1 MIRRFPGF
9 LAGTWWTGYLVA
21 LAAVAV
27 ATGVIALVA
36 HLVYRGNSSMLFL
49 LAVLTVAV
57 LYGSGPAVFA
67 GVVAFLAVDWFFVEP
82 VHTFNVADPTEW
94 ITLVLFLVTAV
105 ITGQLAAGQRQRAR
119 EAEQREREAIVLYD
133 IVRLMSDPDLDR
145 ALRAV
150 ADRLRGELDLA
161 AVVVDL
167 WSLDQGGSGRTTRA
181 EVGSEDALAMVRR
194 RNSIPSRTL
203 AGSTSLHGAPGEE
216 PGRWVEVVPPAL
228 VPEGRHPASFTL
240 HEVPVNTGE
249 RLVGTLSVVRP
260 VNVPPFRSSDTRLLA
275 TVGVQLGL
283 AVERVRLRR
292 EATEAEILRRGDEL
306 KTSLLHAVSHDLR
319 TPLATI
325 MASAGS
331 LRQDAGWSVDER
343 DELARTIEDEAR
355 RLNRIVE
362 NLLDLSRIQGG
373 ALQPQLAWY
382 DLRTVVDDVAAR
394 LRALFPFHPLRID
407 VPDNLPP
414 VSLDRVLVDQ
424 ILSNLVENAAKYT
437 RPGSEIRV
445 SARAANGEAWIEVA
459 DRGEGVPADAVEHLF
474 QPFYQAPR
482 RGARP
487 GGSGIGLA
495 VVRGLVEAQGGRVRA
510 GNRPD
515 GGLAITFTLPLE
527 PEPAHSA
534 RNR

>member
-1 MIRRFPGF
+1 MIRRSPRF

-36 HLVYRGNSSMLFL
+36 QVVYRGNSSMLFL

-167 WSLDQGGSGRTTRA
+167 WSLDQRGTDRTTRA
-181 EVGSEDALAMVRR
+181 EVGSEDALAVVRR

-203 AGSTSLHGAPGEE
+203 AGSASLNGAPSTE
-216 PGRWVEVVPPAL
+216 PDRWIEVVPSSLAPD
-228 VPEGRHPASFTL
+228 RHHPDAFTL

-260 VNVPPFRSSDTRLLA
+260 INVPPFRSSDTRLLA

-394 LRALFPFHPLRID
+394 LRALFPLHPLRID

-437 RPGSEIRV
+437 RPGSEIQV
-445 SARAANGEAWIEVA
+445 SARAADGEAWIEVA
-459 DRGEGVPADAVEHLF
+459 DRGEGVPPDAVERLF
-474 QPFYQAPR
+474 EPFYQAPR
-482 RGARP
+482 RSARP
-487 GGSGIGLA
+487 EGSGIGLA

-510 GNRPD
+510 GNRPG